1 MIVMDDGAKESLL
14 NSLSFNSNAFELA
27 YKVIV
32 FTNTTGTHEGP
43 FIFAPEID
51 PTGKILWFQIAD
63 LYTIAENG
71 TIVEHQYVIKIM
83 DLNQMMGAI
92 QFVINSTIPT
102 QSQ

>member
-1 MIVMDDGAKESLL
+1 MDDGAKESLL

-51 PTGKILWFQIAD
+51 PTGKIL
-63 LYTIAENG
+63 
-71 TIVEHQYVIKIM
+71 
-83 DLNQMMGAI
+83 
-92 QFVINSTIPT
+92 
-102 QSQ
+102 